1 VTTIPEGYVVIT
13 SGEVYREVLATKD
26 AVHSLTARFDAI
38 VGHLP
43 ETIKDQETRIR
54 HLEMRVWMAAGVVA
68 LIISAASVC
77 VPLFT

>member
-1 VTTIPEGYVVIT
+1 MTAVPEGYVVIT

-43 ETIKDQETRIR
+43 ETVRDQETRIR
-54 HLEMRVWMAAGVVA
+54 NLEMRVWMAAGV
-68 LIISAASVC
+68 ISLVIAAASVC
-77 VPLFT
+77 VPLFA